1 MKKRLL
7 LEFCKNNKE
16 KSIMGY
22 FEDLFAE
29 SELEKELKEKRKV
42 LEDSFYDSPEYK
54 AYDEALEKLTNYC

>member
-1 MKKRLL
+1 
-7 LEFCKNNKE
+7 
-16 KSIMGY
+16 MGY